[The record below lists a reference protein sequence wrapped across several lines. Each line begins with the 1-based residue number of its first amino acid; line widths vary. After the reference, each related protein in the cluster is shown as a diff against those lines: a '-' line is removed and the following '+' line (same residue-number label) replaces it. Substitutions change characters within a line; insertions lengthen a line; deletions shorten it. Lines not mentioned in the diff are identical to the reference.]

1 MGSEDLIVAD
11 EEDEGVEKRVHVVSA
26 SATLHTFSIFF
37 FFFSFSFLLGGA
49 VVVPQLPLSSSNLP
63 LLFFPHSFYWFLH
76 SVKNKKDL
84 LSSLFL

>member
-37 FFFSFSFLLGGA
+37 SFSFSF
-49 VVVPQLPLSSSNLP
+49 S
-63 LLFFPHSFYWFLH
+63 LFFLVRRRRSC
-76 SVKNKKDL
+76 SSATSL
-84 LSSLFL
+84 LIKPSTLVFSALFLLVLTFC

>member
-37 FFFSFSFLLGGA
+37 SFSFSF
-49 VVVPQLPLSSSNLP
+49 S
-63 LLFFPHSFYWFLH
+63 LFFFG
-76 SVKNKKDL
+76 
-84 LSSLFL
+84 

>member
-37 FFFSFSFLLGGA
+37 FLFLFFFFVRRRRSCSSATSLLIKPSTLVFSALFLL
-49 VVVPQLPLSSSNLP
+49 VLT
-63 LLFFPHSFYWFLH
+63 FC
-76 SVKNKKDL
+76 
-84 LSSLFL
+84 